1 MQWHFQPRNWL
12 NDVSIIIK
20 YMRSDKSFRTHIFL
34 YSNACIIRTELF
46 QTAGYSKILCFVNL
60 ILGLG
65 FNIV

>member
-1 MQWHFQPRNWL
+1 
-12 NDVSIIIK
+12 
-20 YMRSDKSFRTHIFL
+20 MRSDKIFP
-34 YSNACIIRTELF
+34 NAYIFIFERMYIRTELF